1 MCGDTFYGFFFRFCL
16 WCFVIPCT
24 KYDKLT
30 FSFERVIKAL
40 QSDCKLFEAFALN
53 ASATD
58 STKADEFFI
67 LKVERLE
74 YEEFG

>member
-1 MCGDTFYGFFFRFCL
+1 MRSDSIKRFC
-16 WCFVIPCT
+16 IAT
-24 KYDKLT
+24 KDDDFT
-30 FSFERVIKAL
+30 FGFERVIKAL